1 MPELA
6 LVLPVLTC
14 ALILLVSGAAKL
26 RERQATADA
35 FGALRVDAPSW
46 APALLAPA
54 ELVLGVALLVS
65 PAPLLVVVASATLAL
80 LLAYW
85 LVVARALRFEHPVRC
100 GCFGRLGAH
109 TITGR
114 TLVRNTL
121 LVLAGVLAL
130 VGALRGV
137 SVPSALADLDQWWL
151 WLVGAALAAAV
162 CTLSLG
168 GSGEPAAPAAAPAAE
183 PGDDA
188 GELDYVRHPIPY
200 GQTRTPEGTQ
210 LTLHELATE
219 RPALLVALSPGC
231 GPCTRIAPDLRVWE
245 EQLGGVVAVRALF
258 DADPER
264 VAELAPAA
272 APYALYDLDLNV
284 ARVLR
289 LFANPSAVLLGADG
303 LLAGGPVEGE
313 PAVRAMVEDIR
324 AELADAGALP
334 ADSPEDTSRSRQDV

>member
-14 ALILLVSGAAKL
+14 ALILLISGAAKL

-35 FGALRVDAPSW
+35 FGALRVPAPSW

-65 PAPLLVVVASATLAL
+65 PAPVLVVVASATLAL

-121 LVLAGVLAL
+121 LVLAGALAL
-130 VGALRGV
+130 VAGLRGV
-137 SVPSALADLDQWWL
+137 SVPSALADLDRWWL
-151 WLVGAALAAAV
+151 WLVGATLAAAV

-168 GSGEPAAPAAAPAAE
+168 GSPAAGPARAGDASAGAE
-183 PGDDA
+183 TDGADA
-188 GELDYVRHPIPY
+188 DELDYVRHPIPY
-200 GQTRTPEGTQ
+200 GQARTREGHRI
-210 LTLHELATE
+210 TLHELATHH
-219 RPALLVALSPGC
+219 PALLVALSPGC
-231 GPCTRIAPDLRVWE
+231 GPCSRIAPDLRAWE
-245 EQLGGVVAVRALF
+245 ERLGGVVAVRALF
-258 DADPER
+258 DDNPER
-264 VAELAPAA
+264 VRDLAPDAE
-272 APYALYDLDLNV
+272 PYALYDLDFNV

-289 LFANPSAVLLGADG
+289 LFTNPSAVLLGADG

-313 PAVRAMVEDIR
+313 QAVRQLVDDI
-324 AELADAGALP
+324 AGELAAAGALP
-334 ADSPEDTSRSRQDV
+334 DEPSRTRQDV